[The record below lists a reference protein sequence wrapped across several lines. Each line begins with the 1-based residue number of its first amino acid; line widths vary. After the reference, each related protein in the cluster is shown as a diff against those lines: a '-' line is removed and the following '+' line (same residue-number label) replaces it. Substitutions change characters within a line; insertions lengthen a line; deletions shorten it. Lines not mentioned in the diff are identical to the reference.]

1 MFTAALAEVIN
12 TNLDSM
18 KKCQGDL
25 LCLRKD
31 DETFLLK
38 LFFLEMVLAAKH
50 AVYILPT
57 GALEG

>member
-25 LCLRKD
+25 LCLKKD

-38 LFFLEMVLAAKH
+38 LFSEMVPAAKH